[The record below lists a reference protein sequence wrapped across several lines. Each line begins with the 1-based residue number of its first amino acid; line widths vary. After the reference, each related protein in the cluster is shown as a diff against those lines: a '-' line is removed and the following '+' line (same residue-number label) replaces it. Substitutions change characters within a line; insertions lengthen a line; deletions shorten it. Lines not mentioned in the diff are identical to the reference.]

1 MKLTVDANNIK
12 EELGD
17 LFGIFFEDLNH
28 AADGG
33 LYAELIQNRSF
44 EYAPI
49 DNLKFHALTAWEKIE
64 VDGEAKLTIQTGN
77 SVSYKNPH
85 YLAIDVLVPGN
96 NVGVQN
102 LGYNTGIPLKQG
114 DSYYF
119 TCYAKREQ
127 SYTEPVTI
135 SLRSKEGE
143 VYAKQE
149 ITLDEDW
156 DKHEF
161 EIVSPVTDTS
171 ARLAITV
178 AGRGKVYLD
187 FVSLFPKDTFKGR
200 RNGLRKDIA
209 EMLAEL
215 KPKFMRFPGGCL
227 VHDGSLDPDAR
238 DAMYRWKN
246 TIGPVEERPSRRNN
260 WGYNQ
265 SLGLGYYEFF
275 QFCEDIHT
283 KPLPVLPGGWDP
295 HHRRAVEMDRLQ
307 PWIDDALD
315 LIEFANGDETTTWGK
330 KRIEMGHEEPFGLEY
345 IAIGNEE
352 VGAEFF
358 ERYVLFHKAIREK
371 YPEIKIINSGSPF
384 PAGQEYERGWMSA
397 VENGSD
403 LVDEHYYCSPEW
415 FLANH
420 HRYDSFLKDNPK
432 VFLGEYASWGN
443 TYYNALAEASY
454 MIGLE
459 RNAHAVGLACYA
471 PMLCNVDYI
480 SWQPDL
486 IWFNNHQTYGSAN
499 YYVQKLFM
507 NHQGDQLLEI
517 KAENVPESIMISKEP
532 DKISGD
538 IVLATNQ
545 STVEYYDITLTN
557 LDSGEVVSFPS
568 CILGIDQKQF
578 LAHVDWTNYSLSLKA
593 KEKEGFKGFNI
604 YIGQKDEKNRYLWE
618 LGAWQNQDTAIVEFV
633 EGRGSCLSQCLLSVE
648 KNREYQLEIKINGR
662 FFETFV
668 DGEAYHAI
676 ESKPVIIEPLYCSAS
691 KEIATGDTILKV
703 VNVSEQSQKV
713 NINLLNCDTTKVT
726 LYTLEGY
733 SLEAVNDFEHPELVA
748 PTEKEL
754 NIDNSCLEYEFK
766 QQSIN
771 VVRFSQRS

>member
-1 MKLTVDANNIK
+1 MKITIDTANIK

-44 EYAPI
+44 EFAAV
-49 DNLKFHALTAWEKIE
+49 DNPNFHALTAWEKIQ

-77 SVSYKNPH
+77 PVSDKNPH
-85 YLAIDVLVPGN
+85 YLAVDVLIPGN

-102 LGYNTGIPLKQG
+102 LGFNTGIPLKQG
-114 DSYYF
+114 ESYYF

-127 SYTEPVTI
+127 CFQDPITV
-135 SLRSKEGE
+135 SLRNKAGE
-143 VYAKQE
+143 VYVKQE
-149 ITLDEDW
+149 ILLDQEW
-156 DKHEF
+156 KKYEL
-161 EIVSPVTDTS
+161 EIVSPATDTN
-171 ARLAITV
+171 ARLALTV

-209 EMLAEL
+209 EMLAAM

-238 DAMYRWKN
+238 DGMYRWKN

-275 QFCEDIHT
+275 LFCEDIHT

-315 LIEFANGDETTTWGK
+315 LIEFANGDASTKWGK
-330 KRIEMGHEEPFGLEY
+330 IRIEMGHEQPFGLEY

-358 ERYVLFHKAIREK
+358 ERYALFHKAIREK
-371 YPEIKIINSGSPF
+371 YPNIKIINSASPF
-384 PAGQEYERGWMSA
+384 PAGQEYERGWKSA
-397 VENGSD
+397 IENGSD
-403 LVDEHYYCSPEW
+403 LIDEHYYCSPEW

-486 IWFNNHQTYGSAN
+486 IWFNNHQSYGSAN

-507 NHQGDQLLEI
+507 NHQGDQLLEL
-517 KAENVPESIMISKEP
+517 KAENVPEPVMKSLEP
-532 DKISGD
+532 DRIKGD

-545 STVEYYDITLTN
+545 SRSEYYDITLTN
-557 LDSGEVVSFPS
+557 LDTGEVIGFPS
-568 CILGIDQKQF
+568 CTLGKDQKQF
-578 LAHVDWTNYSLSLKA
+578 LTHVDWINYSLSLKA
-593 KEKEGFKGFNI
+593 KEKEGFKGFQL
-604 YIGQKDEKNRYLWE
+604 YFGHKDEKNRYLWE

-648 KNREYQLEIKINGR
+648 KNREYQLEIRINGR
-662 FFETFV
+662 FMETFV
-668 DGEAYHAI
+668 DGKAYHSI
-676 ESKPVIIEPLYCSAS
+676 ESNAVIIEPLYYSAS
-691 KEIATGDTILKV
+691 KEIESGDTILKV
-703 VNVSEQSQKV
+703 VNVSDQNHKV
-713 NINLLNCDTTKVT
+713 NINLLHCNVTKARA
-726 LYTLEGY
+726 YIMEGY
-733 SLEAVNDFEHPELVA
+733 SMEAVNDFEHPELVA
-748 PTEKEL
+748 PRISEL
-754 NIDNSCLEYEFK
+754 KVEGSGFDYEFK
-766 QQSIN
+766 QQSITIF
-771 VVRFSQRS
+771 RLS